1 MIKRCRTCGKI
12 VDVLWPDKW
21 AYYGKTISGCRREF
35 FCSWKCL
42 RKEEEKK
49 AMAKR
54 GRPAKKPAEDK
65 EESVGT
71 PAPKD
76 GGEWE
81 KAEDHTQDGLRIME
95 QKRAQQVMAGPKQFV
110 ALVCDPQIAE
120 EYQKEQED
128 KEILERMKQ
137 DIEKGKRISLQ
148 EPLEVAAVYSKA
160 MDGYQYRKTKDGMVL
175 CGVSNNPLDMHTTTM
190 ILDWDEWKAFSA
202 EIQQALKQ
210 LGDHE

>member
-12 VDVLWPDKW
+12 VDVLWPDQW

-49 AMAKR
+49 EMAKR

-65 EESVGT
+65 AESERM
-71 PAPKD
+71 PEPKD
-76 GGEWE
+76 GGELE
-81 KAEDHTQDGLRIME
+81 KAEDTTVDV
-95 QKRAQQVMAGPKQFV
+95 K
-110 ALVCDPQIAE
+110 LVYDPQIAE

-128 KEILERMKQ
+128 KERLERMKQ
-137 DIEKGKRISLQ
+137 DIKAGKRISFQ

-175 CGVSNNPLDMHTTTM
+175 CCVSNNTLDMHTTTM

-210 LGDHE
+210 LEG